1 MAGLARELKDWSRK
15 QRETNADA
23 SIGIMDDEM
32 YDLCFAAKKLVYGRW
47 LCYRLLHVICCLAVQ
62 RTP

>member
-15 QRETNADA
+15 QREMNADA

-32 YDLCFAAKKLVYGRW
+32 YDLCLRRSYSMGVESDMHFYV
-47 LCYRLLHVICCLAVQ
+47 
-62 RTP
+62 